1 MIPMQLKLHTYR
13 YGEAGGLPGL
23 SLGVARFL
31 PRNIRREDYAAR
43 GYFDVWLPLLA
54 PSRELVAA
62 YRKGS
67 IDHEV
72 FASRYRK
79 EMKESAPAQVIRLLA
94 VQTAHTRINLG
105 CFCEDA
111 SRCHRTVL
119 AALIQEA
126 ASTLPDHPPPASAT
140 APPVSKFSSPA
151 CSMPEIED

>member
-1 MIPMQLKLHTYR
+1 MQLKLHTYR
-13 YGEAGGLPGL
+13 YGDAGGLPGL
-23 SLGVARFL
+23 ALGVARFL

-67 IDHEV
+67 IDHET

-79 EMKESAPAQVIRLLA
+79 EMKEGAPAQVIRLLA
-94 VQTAHTRINLG
+94 AQAARTRINLG

-111 SRCHRTVL
+111 SRCHRSVL
-119 AALIQEA
+119 AALIQES
-126 ASTLPDHPPPASAT
+126 ASASPGHPPPASVIAL
-140 APPVSKFSSPA
+140 PSSKFSSPA
-151 CSMPEIED
+151 CSMPEIKD